1 MTFDALISSLYS
13 AASGRADWTTTLTHV
28 ADFLDL
34 WTVQVLGID
43 KKNGHLMFSV
53 HGGKSTPQTGL
64 DYFRYYHSVDPRVGL
79 AALTPLGQWF
89 HCHEHFNDSFV
100 ARDPLYQEFL
110 IPHGGRYAS
119 ATNLIDNDEVV
130 FMLALMRGHGSP
142 PLTRQ
147 EQSVADQLRHHFV
160 EAMKNLVHSRET
172 FAELGMARELLEQLD
187 YPMLLVDKTR
197 GIWHNNGRAEVMLKT
212 GTVVSNRAG
221 LLACHDKVDD
231 GALTAAIYELQALDG
246 KPQTTPIRRVV
257 SLRGSDGRV
266 YLALIS
272 ATQPARTMGAFGHG
286 ACALIIL
293 HDPREAR
300 QEQDLLVL
308 TECFD
313 FTPAEARVA
322 IAIAKGANL
331 KQIAQRTG
339 TGLSTVRTHLQRVM
353 QKTAVERQTDL
364 VRVLMALPVRV

>member
-1 MTFDALISSLYS
+1 MTFDALISSLYA
-13 AASGRADWTTTLTHV
+13 AASGRADWTVTLTHV
-28 ADFLDL
+28 AEFLDL

-100 ARDPLYQEFL
+100 ARDPFYQEFL

-119 ATNLIDNDEVV
+119 ATNLIDDDEVV

-147 EQSVADQLRHHFV
+147 EQNVADQLRHHFV

-187 YPMLLVDKTR
+187 YPMLLVDETR
-197 GIWHNNGRAEVMLKT
+197 GIWHNNGRAESMLQAE
-212 GTVVSNRAG
+212 VVVRERAG
-221 LLACHDKVDD
+221 LLACHDRAGDD
-231 GALTAAIYELQALDG
+231 ALTAAIYQLQVADD
-246 KPQTTPIRRVV
+246 KPRTTPTRRVL
-257 SLRGSDGRV
+257 SLRGNDDHV
-266 YLALIS
+266 YLAFVS
-272 ATQPARTMGAFGHG
+272 AIQPAHTMGAFGHG
-286 ACALIIL
+286 ARALVVL
-293 HDPREAR
+293 HDP
-300 QEQDLLVL
+300 QETRPGLDLFVL

-322 IAIAKGANL
+322 IAIADGANL

-339 TGLSTVRTHLQRVM
+339 IELSTVRTHLQRAL
-353 QKTAVERQTDL
+353 QKASVERQADL
-364 VRVLMALPVRV
+364 VRALMALPVRV